1 MSTGTRLILAHG
13 FNWLSWQEGDRMI
26 NGAFLSMLSLD
37 SASREVIRTDGAPS
51 KRLSLKSET
60 RISAF
65 KKHLNDF
72 IDV

>member
-1 MSTGTRLILAHG
+1 
-13 FNWLSWQEGDRMI
+13 MI
-26 NGAFLSMLSLD
+26 NGTLLSMLSLD
-37 SASREVIRTDGAPS
+37 SASREVIRTDGAHS